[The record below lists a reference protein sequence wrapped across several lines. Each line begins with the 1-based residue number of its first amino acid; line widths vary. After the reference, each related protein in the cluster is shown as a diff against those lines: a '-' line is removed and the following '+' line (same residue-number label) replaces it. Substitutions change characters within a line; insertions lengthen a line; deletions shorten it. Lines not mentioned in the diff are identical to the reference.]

1 MRITDIFKLAKK
13 LGESIANSEE
23 MKMLKE
29 AEAVIELNKEAK
41 DIFVKYQEAKLNK
54 LRNEIIGKNSTVDF
68 SQIEKKALENPLV
81 ADLIK
86 KQENF
91 NNLVRTVNAIMAYSI
106 QNTPVKGCFR
116 VCSHDCGKCKEGV
129 FYSTHGYTDDKTIQ
143 RD

>member
-1 MRITDIFKLAKK
+1 VRITDIFKLAKK

-91 NNLVRTVNAIMAYSI
+91 NN
-106 QNTPVKGCFR
+106 
-116 VCSHDCGKCKEGV
+116 
-129 FYSTHGYTDDKTIQ
+129 
-143 RD
+143 